1 MNATNV
7 QMGEWLGLR
16 VPATETEVLRI
27 VEGKLAPTVIKRL
40 ISLGLG

>member
-1 MNATNV
+1 MNAINV
-7 QMGEWLGLR
+7 QMGDWLGQR
-16 VPATETEVLRI
+16 VPAAETEILRI